1 MGPFLLLLMDLVT
14 TLEHLLRMDTS
25 SGLADTC
32 HELQDNIILNRILY

>member
-1 MGPFLLLLMDLVT
+1 MPIDLSRTFLAPFLLLLMDLVT

-32 HELQDNIILNRILY
+32 QALQ

>member
-1 MGPFLLLLMDLVT
+1 MAPFLLLLMDLVT

-32 HELQDNIILNRILY
+32 HALQYNIILNSILC